1 MQQFELLD
9 RFEILQPLNPKI
21 ADLRRSYFDK
31 DLSSIF
37 RIITDE
43 NKSDL
48 RKLIMENNVWSLWRV
63 LSTITKTQ
71 FVPAFKNFY
80 ANKIEVDHDCFS
92 RGQLQS
98 KIWLVEKL
106 NDLDLHLG
114 TVFLCAGWY
123 GTLATML
130 FESKIPINKI
140 RSFDIDESCVKIAEI
155 FNGPWVADDW
165 RFKALTQNIM
175 DIDYKE
181 HMWEYWSE
189 ENQRMSY
196 PITDRPD
203 TIINTSCEHIEDFDK
218 WYAKIPAEKLV
229 ILQTNNY
236 FDLPLHIN
244 CSKSVGDFSRS
255 TPMSEVL
262 FEGELNL
269 KKYTR
274 FMKIGYK

>member
-21 ADLRRSYFDK
+21 SDLRRAYFDK

-48 RKLIMENNVWSLWRV
+48 RKVIMEDNVWSLWRV
-63 LSTITKTQ
+63 LNSLTKTH
-71 FVPAFKNFY
+71 FVAAFKNFY
-80 ANKIEVDHDCFS
+80 ANNIEINHDCFS

-98 KIWLVEKL
+98 KSWLVDKVL
-106 NDLDLHLG
+106 DLDLHLG

-130 FESKIPINKI
+130 FESKIPVNKI
-140 RSFDIDESCVKIAEI
+140 RSFDIDDSCVKIAEI
-155 FNGPWVADDW
+155 FNSPWVVDDW
-165 RFKALTQNIM
+165 RFKSLTQDIM
-175 DIDYKE
+175 DVDYKE
-181 HMWEYWSE
+181 HMWEFWSE

-203 TIINTSCEHIEDFDK
+203 TIINTSCEHIEDFAK
-218 WYAKIPAEKLV
+218 WYAKIPQEKLV

-244 CSKSVGDFSRS
+244 CSKSVEDFSRS